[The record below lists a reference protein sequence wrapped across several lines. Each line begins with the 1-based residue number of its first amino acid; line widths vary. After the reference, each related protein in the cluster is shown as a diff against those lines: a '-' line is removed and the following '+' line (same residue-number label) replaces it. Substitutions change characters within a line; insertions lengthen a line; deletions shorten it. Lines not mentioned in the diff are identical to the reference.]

1 MPKKRKKRYLCRTIR
16 TDADNVMVHVELVT
30 RKRNVLRVEM
40 CYCPSGYAAL
50 GVGNDGEM
58 QSSPS
63 WWLPRGMS
71 EKQYAAALAPC
82 LMAISFMNCKNV
94 AVSDNEPA
102 TRKKSELRAYRGPMV
117 RYKTLEIEPMKKVLR
132 TEGRSE
138 EVGLKRALHI
148 CRGHFSTYSEDKPL
162 FGRSGAHGNF
172 WIPAHVRGTTERGV
186 VVKDYAVQPPVEEND
201 DGPSPSL

>member
-50 GVGNDGEM
+50 
-58 QSSPS
+58 
-63 WWLPRGMS
+63 
-71 EKQYAAALAPC
+71 
-82 LMAISFMNCKNV
+82 
-94 AVSDNEPA
+94 
-102 TRKKSELRAYRGPMV
+102 
-117 RYKTLEIEPMKKVLR
+117 
-132 TEGRSE
+132 
-138 EVGLKRALHI
+138 
-148 CRGHFSTYSEDKPL
+148 STYSEDKPL